1 MVGLRG
7 NWSLVPLIGATS
19 RSLTTCRGSG
29 TPTFVQRKLERQEIR
44 ASAAT
49 RASRDAVWTSRDAMG
64 PMPLTLVTGPAN
76 AAKAGAVLERLREL
90 RDRDPLLVVP
100 TAADV
105 DHYRRELAAEG
116 IVFGAEVVRFRH
128 LIRAIG
134 EAAGVR
140 GRPLRDIARDRVVR
154 AVVRS
159 TPLTALAASA
169 QAPGFVA
176 AVGELFGE
184 LQLVTPARFTRALRT
199 WAAAGG

>member
-1 MVGLRG
+1 
-7 NWSLVPLIGATS
+7 
-19 RSLTTCRGSG
+19 
-29 TPTFVQRKLERQEIR
+29 
-44 ASAAT
+44 
-49 RASRDAVWTSRDAMG
+49 MG

-116 IVFGAEVVRFRH
+116 IVFGAEVVTFRH
-128 LIRAIG
+128 LV
-134 EAAGVR
+134 AALAQAVGVK

-154 AVVRS
+154 AAVRS
-159 TPLTALAASA
+159 TPLRALEASA

-176 AVGELFGE
+176 AIGSLLRE

-199 WAAAGG
+199 WTASG